1 MYWSS
6 LGNFLTMGGYAG
18 FVWPAF
24 AVTLVILLGLGLQS
38 RARMKTAERD
48 HAEARREAGRDV

>member
-1 MYWSS
+1 MQWSS
-6 LGNFLTMGGYAG
+6 LGNFLAMGGYAG

-24 AVTLVILLGLGLQS
+24 AVALAILLGLGLQS
-38 RARMKTAERD
+38 RVRMKTAERD